1 MSDNQKVVR
10 AAKWSV
16 FSEILA
22 KVISPITTIV
32 LARLL
37 SKEIF
42 GIVASLTA
50 ITSMADLLSDA
61 GFNAYIVQHIFK
73 SEFWFVTYHGHKSWF
88 NIVFLIVPKERICRI
103 I

>member
-1 MSDNQKVVR
+1 MTNQKVVR

-22 KVISPITTIV
+22 KIIAPITTIV

-37 SKEIF
+37 SQEIF

-50 ITSMADLLSDA
+50 ITSMADLLADA
-61 GFNAYIVQHIFK
+61 GFNAYIIQHQF
-73 SEFWFVTYHGHKSWF
+73 ETE
-88 NIVFLIVPKERICRI
+88 KE
-103 I
+103 